1 MQNTMVVKGKL
12 SFQITPVCE
21 ISSIGTYIFFLIQKT
36 KQRKVRLHN
45 QSREHTASPSSTQRR
60 HPTPDNKKNI
70 KSQKKSTSCFASF
83 GVSRVYILKGLLRR
97 EVEERGLFLFFL
109 DLFERCP
116 CAHVVTSPLDH
127 LPLACAQL
135 MEAPP
140 RPPDSLHL
148 KRQNTSTTRRQSFHW
163 ISLFFLLLLSL
174 SSSLSSSSLFFSSHN
189 FMERK
194 ERKITRVFYS
204 LEKQWLRKSKI

>member
-1 MQNTMVVKGKL
+1 MLATVQLVDAQKNWNGRPLRSVAYKGSMQNTMVVKGKL

-116 CAHVVTSPLDH
+116 CAHVVTSPLDRSKH
-127 LPLACAQL
+127 
-135 MEAPP
+135 
-140 RPPDSLHL
+140 
-148 KRQNTSTTRRQSFHW
+148 T
-163 ISLFFLLLLSL
+163 
-174 SSSLSSSSLFFSSHN
+174 
-189 FMERK
+189 RK
-194 ERKITRVFYS
+194 ERGSPFVFLPSFS
-204 LEKQWLRKSKI
+204 LKGTSLSPAHN